1 MKKIAY
7 FIIAL
12 SMACSCD
19 FLEQKPYSSV
29 TPENFYSTEEQ
40 MRMALVSCYETI
52 NTHKIPGLTYCQY
65 GSYGQGLLY
74 IMNAPSDDV
83 CASNGTQNEGLEMEW
98 GNFNEA
104 SRVVRYFWKVFYA
117 GINRCNTILAYVKDI
132 PMSDDKK
139 VPCLS

>member
-65 GSYGQGLLY
+65 GS
-74 IMNAPSDDV
+74 
-83 CASNGTQNEGLEMEW
+83 
-98 GNFNEA
+98 
-104 SRVVRYFWKVFYA
+104 
-117 GINRCNTILAYVKDI
+117 
-132 PMSDDKK
+132 
-139 VPCLS
+139 